1 MAENHYDHHENH
13 MSVTLLTVVVVVL
26 LVLGVIFFLR
36 GGFGV
41 RESQSPTLEIPLPD
55 INNNPTPAPGQQ

>member
-1 MAENHYDHHENH
+1 MPENHHDHYENH
-13 MSVTLLTVVVVVL
+13 TSVTLLTIVVVVL
-26 LVLGVIFFLR
+26 LVLGVILFLR

-55 INNNPTPAPGQQ
+55 INNNTPAR